1 MLSTGVC
8 GWMCDF
14 GESLPLDASLKSS
27 EDSRIYHTLYPSVWA
42 QLNQDAIQQANQSL
56 KTSCADKDIV
66 FFMRS
71 GNIRSPSVSRAFWLG
86 DQMVT
91 WDAYDGLAT
100 VVFGM
105 LSEGLSGYSHTH
117 SDIGG
122 YTAIDYFPFKYI
134 RQKELFM
141 RWCELAAFTTMYRSH
156 LGTLPDENWKFDSD
170 KETLQH
176 FFKMAVLF
184 KGLSLYRSKLMDET
198 VRYGWPVVRH
208 MILNYPNNS
217 KVFSEDLTSQFMLG
231 DQLLVAPVMKKGATE
246 VNVFLPSGTTW
257 VHFWS
262 GEKYTGEAKTIACV
276 AETHLEK
283 MRTEVDGKQLLGKSD
298 RSIVVVQSHPTA

>member
-14 GESLPLDASLKSS
+14 GESLPLDATLHSGG
-27 EDSRIYHTLYPSVWA
+27 DSQAFHTLYPSLWA
-42 QLNQDAIQQANQSL
+42 QLNQDAIQQASQSL
-56 KTSCADKDIV
+56 KPTCTADEVV

-71 GNIRSPSVSRAFWLG
+71 GNIHSPSVSRAFWLG

-105 LSEGLSGYSHTH
+105 LSSGLSGYSHTH

-122 YTAIDYFPFKYI
+122 YTAIEYFPFEYI
-134 RQKELFM
+134 RRKELFM

-156 LGTLPDENWKFDSD
+156 LGTLPEKNWQFNSD
-170 KETLQH
+170 KDTLQH

-184 KGLSLYRSKLMDET
+184 KGLSAYRSRLMEET
-198 VRYGWPVVRH
+198 YRYGWPVVRH

-217 KVFSEDLTSQFMLG
+217 KVYTEDLTSQFMLG
-231 DQLLVAPVMKKGATE
+231 QEIIVAPVLKKGLTS
-246 VNVFLPSGTTW
+246 VSVFLPSGSTW

-262 GEKYTGEAKTIACV
+262 GQSYLGEVATDNKGESAYRQCEKKKKYRMDT
-276 AETHLEK
+276 
-283 MRTEVDGKQLLGKSD
+283 
-298 RSIVVVQSHPTA
+298 